1 MSDKKIYK
9 FAYNLMEDYEEIES
23 RGYKKAVKSFQNKF
37 PKLKEVEVKDMKQA
51 EEMIA
56 DNSIYDDYDKWE
68 YGKSYDESYVE
79 EVEENKK

>member
-1 MSDKKIYK
+1 MKVRFIDHVNHVRY
-9 FAYNLMEDYEEIES
+9 
-23 RGYKKAVKSFQNKF
+23 
-37 PKLKEVEVKDMKQA
+37 KEVEVKDMKQA

-56 DNSIYDDYDKWE
+56 DNSIYDDCDKWE

>member
-1 MSDKKIYK
+1 MKVRFIDHVNHVRYK
-9 FAYNLMEDYEEIES
+9 EM
-23 RGYKKAVKSFQNKF
+23 
-37 PKLKEVEVKDMKQA
+37 EVKDMKQA
-51 EEMIA
+51 EEMLE